1 MALAYATSLS
11 DTPDQ
16 WGKMA
21 LSNSQIG
28 NANSDSKAP
37 HVFCA
42 VNLFNQPDVY
52 RYGSGNGYCFD
63 TSKGKNGLTDT
74 IGKILTLCYYGKET

>member
-16 WGKMA
+16 WGKKA

-28 NANSDSKAP
+28 NANVDSKASN
-37 HVFCA
+37 VFCA

-52 RYGSGNGYCFD
+52 RYGSGNGYCFN
-63 TSKGKNGLTDT
+63 TKKGQNGMVDNP
-74 IGKILTLCYYGKET
+74 GEILTPYSY